1 MNFNDFFSQD
11 SFLPSNTLTGNRS
24 QMSHLSIESLSQLY
38 NTSLRMKFGSAPA
51 QLLTQGQQAEKSL
64 VKRASAIKKELEL
77 NNLITAQSQLTNQIS
92 KQAMLGT
99 FSSNSWIKSERNT
112 KSRDVATNL
121 DTNRNSTNKP
131 RKNTHYPSSI
141 SNKLKQSDKNK
152 FNDLFDSSDEEDKLD
167 DDYINVVSKL
177 KSNNKNNGRA
187 SSLSQDSGR
196 LSNISTP
203 NSID

>member
-1 MNFNDFFSQD
+1 
-11 SFLPSNTLTGNRS
+11 
-24 QMSHLSIESLSQLY
+24 MSHLSIESLSQLY

-51 QLLTQGQQAEKSL
+51 QLLTQGEHAEKSL

-77 NNLITAQSQLTNQIS
+77 NNLITTQSQLTNQIS
-92 KQAMLGT
+92 KQAILGT

-112 KSRDVATNL
+112 KSRDLTTNL
-121 DTNRNSTNKP
+121 ETNRNSTNKP
-131 RKNTHYPSSI
+131 RKNTHYQNSI
-141 SNKLKQSDKNK
+141 NNKLKPNDKNK
-152 FNDLFDSSDEEDKLD
+152 FNEFFDSSDEDDKLD
-167 DDYINVVSKL
+167 NDYTNIVSKL
-177 KSNNKNNGRA
+177 KNNNKVNDRT

>member
-1 MNFNDFFSQD
+1 
-11 SFLPSNTLTGNRS
+11 
-24 QMSHLSIESLSQLY
+24 
-38 NTSLRMKFGSAPA
+38 MKFGSAPA
-51 QLLTQGQQAEKSL
+51 QLLTQGEHAEKSL

-77 NNLITAQSQLTNQIS
+77 NNLITTQSQLTNQIS

-112 KSRDVATNL
+112 KSRDVTTTNL

-131 RKNTHYPSSI
+131 RKNTHYQSSI

-152 FNDLFDSSDEEDKLD
+152 FNDLFDSSDEDDKLD
-167 DDYINVVSKL
+167 DDYVNVVSKL
-177 KSNNKNNGRA
+177 KNNNKTNDRA

-196 LSNISTP
+196 LSNISTS
-203 NSID
+203 NSIDE